1 MKASLIK
8 WNKGGLKSPMARAR
22 GLGSA
27 HHGVHHWIMQ
37 RVTAV
42 LALPLA
48 VWLAFSAIG
57 LIDADHAAVV
67 AWLSLPWNAVLMI
80 LAVATFFYHAI
91 LGCQV
96 VIEDY
101 IHGEGFRYFKLAG
114 TKIFFYALCVVC
126 IFSILKV
133 AL

>member
-1 MKASLIK
+1 MVASLIK
-8 WNKGGLKSPMARAR
+8 WSKGGLKNPMARAR
-22 GLGSA
+22 RLGSA
-27 HHGVHHWIMQ
+27 HEGLHHWIMQ

-42 LALPLA
+42 LALPLMI
-48 VWLAFSAIG
+48 WLAWSIIG
-57 LIDADHAAVV
+57 LIDADYFTFVT
-67 AWLSLPWNAVLMI
+67 WLALPWNAVLMI
-80 LAVATFFYHAI
+80 LTVITFFYHAI

-101 IHGEGFRYFKLAG
+101 IHHEGFKIFKLISM
-114 TKIFFYALCVVC
+114 KVVLYATAIAC

>member
-1 MKASLIK
+1 MRASLVK
-8 WNKGGLKSPMARAR
+8 WNKGGLKNPMARAR

-27 HHGVHHWIMQ
+27 HEGLHHWIMQ

-42 LALPLA
+42 LALPLLI
-48 VWLAFSAIG
+48 WLGFSIVS
-57 LIDADHAAVV
+57 LIDADQAAFA

-80 LAVATFFYHAI
+80 LTVITFFYHAI

-101 IHGEGFRYFKLAG
+101 IHNEGFKLFKMLCM
-114 TKIFFYALCVVC
+114 KIVLSTAAVVC